1 MQEPIGILPPLVNEL
16 QYLPVARLS
25 LGSGLMKATL
35 ALFKK
40 VTNELPEKGI

>member
-1 MQEPIGILPPLVNEL
+1 VNKKL
-16 QYLPVARLS
+16 KTKPVARLS